1 MFEDDAA
8 TIDNLRLWDY
18 RPLLTTFGQ
27 DQILRRYYDFLDV
40 DIDRYPIGGEQRQI
54 MLSARELDVEKL
66 ADNARTWTNERL
78 VYTHGYGITAVPVDA
93 VTEQGTPDYLVSG
106 INREPQLPVGEPRI
120 YFGEATDTYVVT
132 GTTTDEFDYPLE
144 TGGDADADTGATTT
158 WERHHRRR
166 HRQPAERAPCS
177 RCASATSTCSS
188 ATS

>member
-1 MFEDDAA
+1 MRT

-54 MLSARELDVEKL
+54 MLSARELDVERL
-66 ADNARTWTNERL
+66 AENARTWTNETL

-93 VTEQGTPDYLVSG
+93 VTDRGTPDYLVSG

-132 GTTTDEFDYPLE
+132 GTDTEEFDYPLE
-144 TGGDADADTGATTT
+144 TQADEGTDVGAVTT
-158 WERHHRRR
+158 WGARRG
-166 HRQPAERAPCS
+166 S
-177 RCASATSTCSS
+177 ASATRWRARSSRCDSGTSISSS
-188 ATS
+188 AGS